1 LKEKNMIPRRRFLA
15 GIAAPV
21 LASLSPIQAAAA
33 KLWQPA
39 ELPEG
44 AIAEGSLER
53 LAGKV
58 PLIKRSFRPPNFET
72 PIDFFRDPITRNDAF
87 FVRYHLSGIPEV
99 DAKTWRL
106 AIGGDA
112 AREPVEYGLAQLRK
126 EFAAVDLVAV
136 CQCSGNRRGMFQ
148 PHVQGVE
155 WGVGAM
161 GNARWTGIRLRDVL
175 QKAGIRDNAVEIAFN
190 GADMP
195 AMQGT
200 PDFVKSLPV
209 ERALDDNTLIAFEM
223 NGKALPHWNGFPAR
237 LVVGGWTG
245 TYWMKHLTTI
255 DIRATP
261 LTEFWM
267 NPAYRIP
274 AGLFPTVERFPT
286 QETAANQPITDIVV
300 NSLVT
305 SVFDGQ
311 RVRRGQMV
319 DVAGVAWDGGRGI
332 RDVEVST
339 DAGQSWTLALLGK
352 DLGRYS
358 FRTFMHKFRVGP
370 GDAPIVMVRAINNRG
385 DTQAPK
391 LIFNPAGYHH
401 NVIPRIRLEVA

>member
-1 LKEKNMIPRRRFLA
+1 MVDRRRFLA
-15 GIAAPV
+15 GIAAPA
-21 LASLSPIQAAAA
+21 LASLSPIPAAAA
-33 KLWQPA
+33 KLWQPP

-44 AIAEGSLER
+44 AIAEGYLEA
-53 LAGKV
+53 LSGKL
-58 PLIKRSFRPPNFET
+58 PLIKRSYRPPNFET

-106 AIGGDA
+106 KVGGDA
-112 AREPVEYGLAQLRK
+112 ARQTLEYDLARLRR
-126 EFAAVDLVAV
+126 EFPPVDLIAV

-148 PHVQGVE
+148 PHVPGVE

-175 QKAGIRDNAVEIAFN
+175 QKAGVGDKAVEIAFD

-195 AMQGT
+195 AIQGT
-200 PDFVKSLPV
+200 PDFRKSLPV
-209 ERALDDNTLIAFEM
+209 ARALDESTLIAFEM
-223 NGKALPHWNGFPAR
+223 NGKPLPHWNGFPAR
-237 LVVGGWTG
+237 LIVGGWTG
-245 TYWMKHLTTI
+245 TYWMKHLTEI
-255 DIRATP
+255 DIRSTP
-261 LTEFWM
+261 LNEFWM

-274 AGLFPTVERFPT
+274 AGLFPTVDRFPT

-305 SVFDGQ
+305 SIFDGQ
-311 RVRRGQMV
+311 RVNRGQMV

-332 RDVEVST
+332 RDVEVSV
-339 DAGQSWTLALLGK
+339 DGGQAWVLALLGK

-358 FRTFMHKFRVGP
+358 FRTFMHKFRVAP
-370 GDAPIVMVRAINNRG
+370 GDSPVVMVRAINNRG
-385 DTQAPK
+385 DTQSPK

-401 NVIPRIRLEVA
+401 NVIPRIRLEVV